1 MVMETSREQSILR
14 SPLGRARGLGAAK
27 SGVHHWWSV
36 RLSSIALVPL
46 TAWFV
51 WSVIALA
58 GLPHGAVLAWMAQPL
73 NTVLLL
79 LLVGVSFHHAAQG
92 LQVVI
97 EDYVHVEFTRL
108 LALLAMKA
116 VVWVLALVAVVAVLR
131 VAL

>member
-58 GLPHGAVLAWMAQPL
+58 GLPHGAVLAWMAAPL

-79 LLVGVSFHHAAQG
+79 LLVGISFHHAAQG
-92 LQVVI
+92 LQVLI

>member
-1 MVMETSREQSILR
+1 METSREQSILR
-14 SPLGRARGLGAAK
+14 SPLARARGLGAAK

-36 RLSSIALVPL
+36 RLSSIALTPL
-46 TAWFV
+46 TIWFV
-51 WSVIALA
+51 WTVIALA
-58 GLPHGAVLAWMAQPL
+58 GQPHGAVVAWMAAPL

-79 LLVGVSFHHAAQG
+79 LLVGLTFHHAAQG
-92 LQVVI
+92 LQTVI

-116 VVWVLALVAVVAVLR
+116 VVVVLALLSILAVLR